1 MVDVL
6 FHVIQVITLLTLIS
20 RYIFYFRNL
29 IPCGTSDNLAD
40 PYIKIYLLF
49 QESNTSDTSDNLV
62 LVWKKKYIK
71 QFCSLIMFSLCILI
85 SVMTDVEF
93 KRRLTNQL
101 IFTFAREILR
111 LCRTI
116 NTERCI
122 GCQYNDSSQPH
133 NDCLTM
139 IDDEVVMFH
148 LEEALQN
155 VQHSKIP
162 DLYEKNTEY
171 LNIPKDMV
179 KEVRESFN
187 LGLVVRKQPRE
198 TAYRK

>member
-29 IPCGTSDNLAD
+29 LPC
-40 PYIKIYLLF
+40 
-49 QESNTSDTSDNLV
+49 DTSDNLV
-62 LVWKKKYIK
+62 LIWKKKYIK

-155 VQHSKIP
+155 VQHSKYQICM
-162 DLYEKNTEY
+162 KRTQ
-171 LNIPKDMV
+171 NI
-179 KEVRESFN
+179 
-187 LGLVVRKQPRE
+187 
-198 TAYRK
+198 

>member
-1 MVDVL
+1 
-6 FHVIQVITLLTLIS
+6 
-20 RYIFYFRNL
+20 
-29 IPCGTSDNLAD
+29 
-40 PYIKIYLLF
+40 
-49 QESNTSDTSDNLV
+49 
-62 LVWKKKYIK
+62 
-71 QFCSLIMFSLCILI
+71 MFSLCILI

-101 IFTFAREILR
+101 IFTLARKILR

-187 LGLVVRKQPRE
+187 LWLVVRKQPRE